1 MPSCFVVMGFGEKND
16 LATGRKLNL
25 DATYKNVIKPAV
37 EAAGHHCVRA
47 DEIRHSGVI
56 DIPMYDMLFDADL
69 VIADLSTAN
78 LNAMFELG
86 IRHALK
92 PRSTIIIA
100 EKQFVSPFDVNHIV
114 IIRYEH
120 LGSDIGYGE
129 TMRMRGELQ
138 ELIEAITK
146 NDKPDS
152 PVYSL
157 LHDLS
162 PPHRQTPAAAA
173 STEPARQTVARPDS
187 YAAHWE
193 NALAAKDAGD
203 FAKARG
209 ILRAIY
215 DLQAASPENAESR
228 TPRPRVIQELALATY
243 KAGEREAKTGGPA
256 ITEKA
261 YADAIELLRQL
272 DPEHT
277 TDPETLGLWSA
288 VHKRRSDLST
298 ATSTQRRA
306 DIDIAIY
313 SSERGFLIR
322 QDYYTGI
329 NLAYLLDLRAS
340 LSGGDDCIAD
350 RILADRVRRR
360 VAGIA
365 RKEIEILQKDL
376 ARSDGAPSDRIKDEL
391 YWLHA
396 SLAEALIGLADPAG
410 AGILNQSKGLA
421 RAAWMIET
429 TMAQIDR
436 MKDLRQTE
444 CHTVAG

>member
-37 EAAGHHCVRA
+37 EAAGHSCIRA

-78 LNAMFELG
+78 LNAIFELG

-100 EKQFVSPFDVNHIV
+100 EKQFASPFDVNHIV
-114 IIRYEH
+114 ITKYEH
-120 LGSDIGYGE
+120 LGSDIGFGE
-129 TMRMRGELQ
+129 TMRMRQALQ
-138 ELIEAITK
+138 QLIEAIK
-146 NDKPDS
+146 NNDRPDS
-152 PVYSL
+152 PVYAL
-157 LHDLS
+157 LHDLN
-162 PPHRQTPAAAA
+162 PPLRQKRAAANSA
-173 STEPARQTVARPDS
+173 EPALQTVARPDS
-187 YAAHWE
+187 YAAQWE

-203 FAKARG
+203 FAKAREM
-209 ILRAIY
+209 LRTIY
-215 DLQAASPENAESR
+215 DSQAASPEKAESR
-228 TPRPRVIQELALATY
+228 TPRPRVIQELALVTY
-243 KAGEREAKTGGPA
+243 KAGEREAKKGGPA
-256 ITEKA
+256 IAEKA
-261 YADAIELLRQL
+261 YAEAIELLRQL

-288 VHKRRSDLST
+288 VHKRRSELPG
-298 ATSTQRRA
+298 ATTMQSHA

-329 NLAYLLDLRAS
+329 NLAYLLDFRAS
-340 LSGGDDCIAD
+340 LSGGDDRIAD
-350 RILADRVRRR
+350 RVLANRIRRR
-360 VAGIA
+360 VVEIA
-365 RKEIEILQKDL
+365 RNQIATFQEKL
-376 ARSDGAPSDRIKDEL
+376 ASSDGTQSDRVKDEL

-396 SLAEALIGLADPAG
+396 SLAEALAGLADPAG
-410 AGILNQSKGLA
+410 PKTLEEAKSMA
-421 RAAWMIET
+421 RAAWMIEAT
-429 TMAQIDR
+429 VRQIER
-436 MKDLRQTE
+436 MKQLRQAE
-444 CHTVAG
+444 